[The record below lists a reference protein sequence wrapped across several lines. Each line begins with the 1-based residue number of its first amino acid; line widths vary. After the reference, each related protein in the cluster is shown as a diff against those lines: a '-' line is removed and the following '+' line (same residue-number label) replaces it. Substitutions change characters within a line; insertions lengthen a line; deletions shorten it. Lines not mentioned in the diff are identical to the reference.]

1 MSLSKKTSVKIAQ
14 QLPEFVRDD
23 LNYQNFVLFLEAY
36 YEWLET
42 QYTANANST
51 IVSTTSQGITYGS
64 KNILN
69 YVDVDETLDE
79 FVQYFLNDFLPY
91 IPVEISTDKRKL
103 LKISKQFYQS
113 KGTENSYKF
122 LFKVLYDANI
132 ELFNTNDAVLRASD
146 GKWIVPKYLRVDS
159 TTHTEEMHMSW
170 LNAQGFR
177 IFGETSKSYAVIDYV
192 AIVGD
197 RTEIYISEIQN
208 RFQAGENITVVDNNN
223 FAVYFYDGEVYVQ
236 NQGYEIPMSAMP
248 LTEKITGVVSAIT
261 LDPNYKGLFYN
272 TGDPVVAYGGLDPNR
287 ENPVGLSAEIG
298 DTNLGSLSALVVV
311 NPSHGYRL
319 PLDTL
324 ISITGGSGSN
334 AAAQVSLLDES
345 KFANLTLITSNTLGA
360 VASVLLGNTTHPE
373 TYTFGGSAFVAPG
386 NTNTTLANTLTF
398 KTFVVAPI
406 GSVKITNS
414 GKNYSVAPSISAQS
428 NYTTDSGTDNFSFL
442 GILQPIQIQNG
453 GINYGNSNTI
463 TIVGGTGFGA
473 YANIVVNS
481 AGSIIS
487 AGYIYESSNS
497 AYPLGGL
504 GYDPTYLP
512 TVNVS
517 SLSGSDA
524 SLIIPGVMAVGATFS
539 PTTDTIGSIETIN
552 IIDGGEDYV
561 STPNLSLKVADVA
574 VSNVS
579 LLYPIT
585 SGDLIYQGT
594 TLNTSYYAY
603 VDSILKLSTAEPPNS
618 ANDVYQIR
626 TYNYVGDYNSTLPLK
641 IDKGAG
647 VDTYTLVMSPSI
659 SYIDE
664 FGNPTTIKRY
674 GDGTA
679 RATASFLGGV
689 ITGQGKYLNDD
700 GWISS
705 LGRVLES
712 KNYNKYT
719 YVLSTTQALA
729 KYKELVLNLVHT
741 SGTRLIGRNLLKSEN
756 SFNFTSSEAFQTG
769 VPLSYVAGSAAY
781 ASLEV
786 RKLVSSLIETQIS
799 AGTRYFSA
807 IKTDGT
813 LWSCGY
819 NDVGQLGLNTSTEYS
834 SLVQVGA
841 LNTWTQ
847 IACGYL
853 HSLALQS
860 NGSMWGWGNNI
871 QGQLGLSDTTD
882 RSSPTQI
889 GTLSTWTK
897 VSVGHYHSL
906 AIQSNGT
913 LWSWG
918 QNAVGVLGLSDL
930 TSRSS
935 PVQVGTESYWTQVV
949 GGFRH
954 SLALQSNGTLW
965 AWGNNVQG
973 QLGLG
978 NRTNRSSP
986 VQVGLLSTWT
996 KITAGYTASAAIKN
1010 DGTLWSWG
1018 QNSSGVLGFG
1028 NTNRSSPVQV
1038 GTANTWAQIDIN
1050 DSNSALA
1057 LQYNGTI
1064 WAWGSNG
1071 DGQLGLGD
1079 LTNRSSPVQIG
1090 NLSVWNKVVTSPFGL
1105 EGRSSYGVKNDGT
1118 LWSWGSGISGQ
1129 LGLNTNTDYSSP
1141 VQVGTE
1147 DYWVQLGLPIA
1158 SNYISNNIIKLTNV
1172 IAGNIG
1178 NTIFANDIIEFSAT
1192 NNIRAYSTITNVDW
1206 SNNQIYMQ
1214 DNVFLTFAN
1223 VAFASIGSS
1232 SNIININT
1240 LTGQYDGNFRDLAPA
1255 NNIFF
1260 VGDTISL
1267 NNGGTFYTI
1276 TRRFANGNFSINN
1289 SSLGPIANTRITVNK
1304 NANTQSVMI
1313 YGEIGQYDTPQL
1325 VTENEESLMTE
1336 NDFFI
1341 LIG

>member
-1 MSLSKKTSVKIAQ
+1 MSLSKKTSVQIAQ

-23 LNYQNFVLFLEAY
+23 SNYQNFVLFLEAY

-69 YVDVDETLDE
+69 YVDIDETLDE

-103 LKISKQFYQS
+103 LKISKQFYQA

-122 LFKVLYDANI
+122 LFKVLYDANL

-159 TTHTEEMHMSW
+159 TMHTEEMHMSW
-170 LNAQGFR
+170 LNAQGFK

-223 FAVYFYDGEVYVQ
+223 FPVYFYDGEVYVQ
-236 NQGYEIPMSAMP
+236 NQGYEIPMAAMP
-248 LTEKITGVVSAIT
+248 LTEKITGLVSAIT

-272 TGDPVVAYGGLDPNR
+272 AGDPVVAYGGLDPNR
-287 ENPVGLSAEIG
+287 ENPVGLSAEVG
-298 DTNLGSLSALVVV
+298 DTNLGSLSTLVVV

-319 PLDTL
+319 PPNTL
-324 ISITGGSGSN
+324 ISITGGGGSN
-334 AAAQVSLLDES
+334 AAAQISLLDES

-360 VASVLLGNTTHPE
+360 VANVWIGNSTIAQ
-373 TYTFGGSAFVAPG
+373 TYTTFAVAA
-386 NTNTTLANTLTF
+386 NTNSTLANTLTF
-398 KTFVVAPI
+398 QTFVVAPI
-406 GSVKITNS
+406 GSVQITNS
-414 GKNYSVAPSISAQS
+414 GRNYSAAPTISAQS
-428 NYTTDSGTDNFSFL
+428 NYTTDFGTDSFSFL
-442 GILQPIQIQNG
+442 GILQPIQIRNG
-453 GINYGNSNTI
+453 GVNYGNSNTI
-463 TIVGGTGFGA
+463 TVVGGTGFGA
-473 YANIVVNS
+473 FANIVVNS
-481 AGSIIS
+481 VGSIIS
-487 AGYIYESSNS
+487 ANYIYGSSNS

-594 TLNTSYYAY
+594 PLSTSYYAF
-603 VDSILKLSTAEPPNS
+603 VDSTLKLSTASPPNT

-641 IDKGAG
+641 IDKDIGG
-647 VDTYTLVMSPSI
+647 STYTLVMLPST

-664 FGNPTTIKRY
+664 FGNPTSIKRY

-679 RATASFLGGV
+679 RATADFLGGV

-729 KYKELVLNLVHT
+729 KYKELVLNLVHP
-741 SGTRLIGRNLLKSEN
+741 SGTRLIGRNLLKAAN
-756 SFNFTSSEAFQTG
+756 SFIFTSSEAFQNG
-769 VPLSYVAGSAAY
+769 YPLSYVAGSAAY
-781 ASLEV
+781 ASL
-786 RKLVSSLIETQIS
+786 LVDT
-799 AGTRYFSA
+799 A
-807 IKTDGT
+807 
-813 LWSCGY
+813 
-819 NDVGQLGLNTSTEYS
+819 TST
-834 SLVQVGA
+834 
-841 LNTWTQ
+841 
-847 IACGYL
+847 
-853 HSLALQS
+853 
-860 NGSMWGWGNNI
+860 
-871 QGQLGLSDTTD
+871 
-882 RSSPTQI
+882 
-889 GTLSTWTK
+889 
-897 VSVGHYHSL
+897 
-906 AIQSNGT
+906 
-913 LWSWG
+913 
-918 QNAVGVLGLSDL
+918 
-930 TSRSS
+930 
-935 PVQVGTESYWTQVV
+935 
-949 GGFRH
+949 
-954 SLALQSNGTLW
+954 
-965 AWGNNVQG
+965 
-973 QLGLG
+973 
-978 NRTNRSSP
+978 
-986 VQVGLLSTWT
+986 
-996 KITAGYTASAAIKN
+996 
-1010 DGTLWSWG
+1010 
-1018 QNSSGVLGFG
+1018 
-1028 NTNRSSPVQV
+1028 
-1038 GTANTWAQIDIN
+1038 
-1050 DSNSALA
+1050 
-1057 LQYNGTI
+1057 
-1064 WAWGSNG
+1064 
-1071 DGQLGLGD
+1071 
-1079 LTNRSSPVQIG
+1079 
-1090 NLSVWNKVVTSPFGL
+1090 
-1105 EGRSSYGVKNDGT
+1105 
-1118 LWSWGSGISGQ
+1118 
-1129 LGLNTNTDYSSP
+1129 
-1141 VQVGTE
+1141 
-1147 DYWVQLGLPIA
+1147 
-1158 SNYISNNIIKLTNV
+1158 ISNNIIKFTNV
-1172 IAGNIG
+1172 ISGNIG
-1178 NTIFANDIIEFSAT
+1178 NTIFANDIIEFTAT

-1206 SNNQIYMQ
+1206 SNNQIYML

-1232 SNIININT
+1232 SNVININT
-1240 LTGQYDGNFRDLAPA
+1240 LTGQYNGNFRDLAPA

-1276 TRRFANGNFSINN
+1276 TKRFANGNFSINN

-1304 NANTQSVMI
+1304 SANTQSVMI
-1313 YGEIGQYDTPQL
+1313 YGVIGQYDTPQL

-1336 NDFFI
+1336 NDLFI